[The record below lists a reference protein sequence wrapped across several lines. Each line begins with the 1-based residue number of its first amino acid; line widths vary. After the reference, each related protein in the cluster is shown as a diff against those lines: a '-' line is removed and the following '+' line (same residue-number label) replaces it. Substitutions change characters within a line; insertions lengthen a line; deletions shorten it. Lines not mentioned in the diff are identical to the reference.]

1 MSRFRANFFA
11 FSFFSFENLLINC
24 ICTLHLRL
32 HFITSCD
39 FFSWISWQFRKSIS
53 FRLICYLWARVTRYH
68 WTMKNVPIY
77 LVWQLKKNNRARFFS
92 YFLRILIK
100 LETITL
106 KLVSFI
112 YGLMRACV
120 SFSDKS
126 TIYEPIKC
134 WITEMCAKNFQQYLK
149 IANSHINYLL
159 RVFVRE
165 WNGLNGRK
173 WWLDWTGLEF
183 VRFYGIRSIPISPMN
198 HTMSQSQLPGQKD
211 NGFPNMFDIIFN
223 DLLGIRFWFI
233 VSNNY
238 AVCTDTMHSISS

>member
-1 MSRFRANFFA
+1 M
-11 FSFFSFENLLINC
+11 
-24 ICTLHLRL
+24 
-32 HFITSCD
+32 
-39 FFSWISWQFRKSIS
+39 
-53 FRLICYLWARVTRYH
+53 TRYH

-134 WITEMCAKNFQQYLK
+134 WITEMCANNFQQSLK

-159 RVFVRE
+159 RVFVRD
-165 WNGLNGRK
+165 WNGLNGRE

-211 NGFPNMFDIIFN
+211 NSFPNMFDIIFN

-238 AVCTDTMHSISS
+238 AVCTDTMHTISS